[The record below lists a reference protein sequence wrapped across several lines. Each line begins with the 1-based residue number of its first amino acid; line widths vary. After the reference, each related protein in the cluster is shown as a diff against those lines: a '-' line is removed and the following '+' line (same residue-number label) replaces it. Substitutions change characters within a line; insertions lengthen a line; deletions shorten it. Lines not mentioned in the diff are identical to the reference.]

1 MLTVSYVTYLIVNAI
16 GLMVV
21 NIIWPEWVVLGTW
34 HIPVAWAVAHSMGA
48 LALINILAKSAVKRS
63 RLGWWIVNSAGIWL
77 IARAADQFGMG
88 IASWRVA
95 VWLGLVVTFGQAWV
109 MREQE

>member
-1 MLTVSYVTYLIVNAI
+1 MYLIVNAI

-21 NIIWPEWVVLGTW
+21 STIWPEWVVVGTW
-34 HIPVAWAVAHSMGA
+34 HIPTAWAVAHSMGA
-48 LALINILAKSAVKRS
+48 LALLNILVKPMVKKS
-63 RLGWWIVNSAGIWL
+63 RLGWWMVNSAGIWL
-77 IARAADQFGMG
+77 LARAADQFGMG

-95 VWLGLVVTFGQAWV
+95 VLVGLIVTIGQALI